1 MLNDGTPKIG
11 DVRVIERP
19 GKWDVERF
27 GDPADAADPNDLPE
41 WVCLRRCDTQAEA
54 EEAAAR
60 YRSLI

>member
-1 MLNDGTPKIG
+1 MGMLNDRTPKIG
-11 DVRVIERP
+11 DVRVIEHH

-27 GDPADAADPNDLPE
+27 GDPADPNDVPE
-41 WVCLRRCDTQAEA
+41 WVCLRRCDTKAEA